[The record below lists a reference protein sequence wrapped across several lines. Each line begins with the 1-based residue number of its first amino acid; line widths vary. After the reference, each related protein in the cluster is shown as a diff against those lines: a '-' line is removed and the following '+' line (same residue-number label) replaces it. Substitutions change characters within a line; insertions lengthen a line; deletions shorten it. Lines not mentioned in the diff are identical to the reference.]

1 MKTSSQKE
9 MQYLFEQDSNGAFK
23 RLIIPAEFVAT
34 ILSPDKTD
42 AMDLREKKNQDLTT
56 NEVIVLKKYA
66 YELANNIEKKELS
79 KMNNENVIQEIDK
92 KNEIFIR
99 DLMNKNCFMIDWHE
113 GAVIPKTHPRFYDGR
128 IEVSIRK
135 SFNNSYGNISFGKD
149 EYQVSDE
156 VVDKLYNYVETNI
169 DRLIKI
175 SLNQNTE
182 MYEGVSDNVF
192 IKFKSIY
199 VSLSGLNTTSEE
211 EKNTIKNIKNDLKNI
226 ILNSSALKEDNGIN
240 NETLELVIK
249 ETAGSEDID
258 KSNLL
263 IKLTKKIIDLPTN
276 NEITIAQLMM
286 LKNEEVAMIDP
297 LTQGEIFNLLMKV
310 CEKLNI
316 KIEINHDEFGGLG
329 YHYKFKKINSTN
341 NDNIINELVD
351 AIDKLPKGTE
361 IALSSIM
368 GDKFKNYS
376 TNELFEINKKVLS
389 ACKERGII
397 LNYDKY
403 KDQAVGLPFNIPF
416 IKE

>member
-1 MKTSSQKE
+1 
-9 MQYLFEQDSNGAFK
+9 
-23 RLIIPAEFVAT
+23 
-34 ILSPDKTD
+34 
-42 AMDLREKKNQDLTT
+42 
-56 NEVIVLKKYA
+56 
-66 YELANNIEKKELS
+66 
-79 KMNNENVIQEIDK
+79 MNNEKVIQEIDR
-92 KNEIFIR
+92 KNAIFIR
-99 DLMNKNCFMIDWHE
+99 DIMNKNCFMIEWYE
-113 GAVIPKTHPRFYDGR
+113 GAVIPITHPRYYEGR

-135 SFNNSYGNISFGKD
+135 AFNNSYGNISFGKD
-149 EYQVSDE
+149 KYQVSNE

-169 DRLIKI
+169 HKLIQI

-182 MYEGVSDNVF
+182 MYDGVSDNLF

-199 VSLSGLNTTSEE
+199 VSLSGLNTTSED
-211 EKNTIKNIKNDLKNI
+211 EKNIINNIKNDIKNI
-226 ILNSSALKEDNGIN
+226 ILNGSKLKENNGIN
-240 NETLELVIK
+240 DEKLELIIK
-249 ETAGSEDID
+249 ETVGSEDID
-258 KSNLL
+258 KNNLL
-263 IKLTKKIIDLPTN
+263 IKLTKKIIDLPIN

-329 YHYKFKKINSTN
+329 YHYKFKKINSIN
-341 NDNIINELVD
+341 DDNIINELVD

-389 ACKERGII
+389 VCKERGII
-397 LNYDKY
+397 LNFDKY

>member
-1 MKTSSQKE
+1 MN
-9 MQYLFEQDSNGAFK
+9 D
-23 RLIIPAEFVAT
+23 
-34 ILSPDKTD
+34 
-42 AMDLREKKNQDLTT
+42 EK
-56 NEVIVLKKYA
+56 
-66 YELANNIEKKELS
+66 
-79 KMNNENVIQEIDK
+79 VIQEIDR
-92 KNEIFIR
+92 KNAIFIR
-99 DLMNKNCFMIDWHE
+99 DIMNKNCFMIEWYE
-113 GAVIPKTHPRFYDGR
+113 GAVIPITHPRYYEGR

-135 SFNNSYGNISFGKD
+135 AFNNSYGNISFGKD
-149 EYQVSDE
+149 KYQVSNE

-169 DRLIKI
+169 HKLIQI

-182 MYEGVSDNVF
+182 MYDGVSDNLF

-199 VSLSGLNTTSEE
+199 VSLSGLNTTSED
-211 EKNTIKNIKNDLKNI
+211 EKNIINNIKNDIKNI
-226 ILNSSALKEDNGIN
+226 ILNVSKLKENNGIN
-240 NETLELVIK
+240 DETLELIIK
-249 ETAGSEDID
+249 ETVGSEDID
-258 KSNLL
+258 KNNLL
-263 IKLTKKIIDLPTN
+263 IKLTKKIIDLPIN

-329 YHYKFKKINSTN
+329 YHYKFKKINSIN
-341 NDNIINELVD
+341 DDNIINELVD

-389 ACKERGII
+389 VCKERGII
-397 LNYDKY
+397 LNFDKY

>member
-1 MKTSSQKE
+1 MN
-9 MQYLFEQDSNGAFK
+9 D
-23 RLIIPAEFVAT
+23 
-34 ILSPDKTD
+34 
-42 AMDLREKKNQDLTT
+42 EK
-56 NEVIVLKKYA
+56 
-66 YELANNIEKKELS
+66 
-79 KMNNENVIQEIDK
+79 VIQEIDR
-92 KNEIFIR
+92 KNAIFIR
-99 DLMNKNCFMIDWHE
+99 DIMNKNCFMIEWYE
-113 GAVIPKTHPRFYDGR
+113 GAVIPITHPRYYEGR

-135 SFNNSYGNISFGKD
+135 AFNNSYGNISFGKD
-149 EYQVSDE
+149 KYQVSNE

-169 DRLIKI
+169 HKLIQI

-182 MYEGVSDNVF
+182 MYDGVSDNLF

-199 VSLSGLNTTSEE
+199 VSLSGLNTTSED
-211 EKNTIKNIKNDLKNI
+211 EKNIINNIKNDIKNI
-226 ILNSSALKEDNGIN
+226 ILNGSKLKENNGIN
-240 NETLELVIK
+240 DETLELIIR
-249 ETAGSEDID
+249 ETVGSEDID
-258 KSNLL
+258 KNNLL
-263 IKLTKKIIDLPTN
+263 IKLTKKIIDLPIN

-329 YHYKFKKINSTN
+329 YHYKFKKINSIN
-341 NDNIINELVD
+341 DDNIINELVD

-389 ACKERGII
+389 VCKERGII
-397 LNYDKY
+397 LNFDKY

>member
-1 MKTSSQKE
+1 
-9 MQYLFEQDSNGAFK
+9 
-23 RLIIPAEFVAT
+23 
-34 ILSPDKTD
+34 
-42 AMDLREKKNQDLTT
+42 
-56 NEVIVLKKYA
+56 
-66 YELANNIEKKELS
+66 
-79 KMNNENVIQEIDK
+79 MNNEKVIQEIDR
-92 KNEIFIR
+92 KNAIFIR
-99 DLMNKNCFMIDWHE
+99 DIMNKNCFMIEWYE
-113 GAVIPKTHPRFYDGR
+113 GAVIPITHPRYYEGR

-135 SFNNSYGNISFGKD
+135 AFNNSYGNISFGKD
-149 EYQVSDE
+149 KYQVSNE

-169 DRLIKI
+169 HKLIQI

-182 MYEGVSDNVF
+182 MYDGVTDNLF

-199 VSLSGLNTTSEE
+199 VSLSGLNTTSED
-211 EKNTIKNIKNDLKNI
+211 EKNIINNIKNDIKNI
-226 ILNSSALKEDNGIN
+226 ILNGSKLKENNGIN
-240 NETLELVIK
+240 DEKLELIIK
-249 ETAGSEDID
+249 ETVGSEDID
-258 KSNLL
+258 KNNLL
-263 IKLTKKIIDLPTN
+263 IKLTKKIIDLPIN

-329 YHYKFKKINSTN
+329 YHYKFKKINSIN
-341 NDNIINELVD
+341 DDNIINELVD

-389 ACKERGII
+389 VCKERGII
-397 LNYDKY
+397 LNFDKY

>member
-1 MKTSSQKE
+1 MN
-9 MQYLFEQDSNGAFK
+9 D
-23 RLIIPAEFVAT
+23 
-34 ILSPDKTD
+34 
-42 AMDLREKKNQDLTT
+42 EK
-56 NEVIVLKKYA
+56 
-66 YELANNIEKKELS
+66 
-79 KMNNENVIQEIDK
+79 VIQEIDR
-92 KNEIFIR
+92 KNAIFIR
-99 DLMNKNCFMIDWHE
+99 DIMNKNCFMIEWYE
-113 GAVIPKTHPRFYDGR
+113 GAVIPITHPRYYEGR

-135 SFNNSYGNISFGKD
+135 AFNNSYGNISFGKD
-149 EYQVSDE
+149 KYQVSNE

-169 DRLIKI
+169 HKLIQI

-182 MYEGVSDNVF
+182 MYDGVSDNLF

-199 VSLSGLNTTSEE
+199 VSLSGLNTTSED
-211 EKNTIKNIKNDLKNI
+211 EKNIINNIKNDIKNI
-226 ILNSSALKEDNGIN
+226 ILNGSKLKENNGIN
-240 NETLELVIK
+240 DETLELIIK
-249 ETAGSEDID
+249 ETVGSEDID
-258 KSNLL
+258 KNNLL
-263 IKLTKKIIDLPTN
+263 IKLTKKIIDLPIN

-329 YHYKFKKINSTN
+329 YHYKFKKINSIN
-341 NDNIINELVD
+341 DDNIINELVD

-389 ACKERGII
+389 VCKERGII
-397 LNYDKY
+397 LNFDKY